1 MDREPRFVAQSP
13 VEELALRVKEIL
25 PKDLV
30 KWLLGLLLIY
40 AVTRGIVSA
49 AANPLFFDEI
59 LTLAVSSQS
68 TVSGIWT
75 ALSRSVDGQP
85 PIFYLIERAFTGILG
100 TTQVAL
106 RLPSVLSMAVTMV
119 CIFLYIRRRHH
130 EWIAFLCT
138 VLLMVTSLFLNY
150 AANAR
155 PYSILMA
162 CVAFALV
169 CYDRLPSLRWAIL
182 FGLSLALAQG
192 VYYFAI
198 FAVLPFALAE
208 VVVFI
213 ETRRIRWQAWL
224 PFVFCGLPLIIFW
237 PLLSHMRTHYGSRYW
252 VPTASVASLPK
263 FYGSYLFLGAAYAG
277 ALVAILSAGIMA
289 IHFLRRWQGLSHTM
303 TSWVDGA
310 LILTFLALPI
320 VALVVTRIMRAGMLD
335 RYVLATIFGICL
347 ATACLLSRAT
357 LSTVLLFALFLG
369 SSISFHEI
377 SFWRDFHGIHPQS
390 DTTSVEQFIETA
402 GHPELPVVVSDGLSY
417 LSLNYYASPEW
428 SKRFV
433 FVGDADLAAKY
444 VGTDSVD
451 KNVLDLRPYLPIHA
465 SEFSEFVSTHSEF
478 LLYSEDPGYGFGWLP
493 YHLSRGPWSLR
504 VYLKAPN
511 RTLYLVTRTDSALR

>member
-1 MDREPRFVAQSP
+1 MTQSP
-13 VEELALRVKEIL
+13 VEELALRAKEIL
-25 PKDLV
+25 PRGLV
-30 KWLLGLLLIY
+30 TWLLGSMLLYVVI
-40 AVTRGIVSA
+40 RGIVA
-49 AANPLFFDEI
+49 GATNPLSFDEI

-85 PIFYLIERAFTGILG
+85 PIFYLIERAFTGTLG
-100 TTQVAL
+100 TTQITL
-106 RLPSVLSMAVTMV
+106 RLPSVLSMAGTMV
-119 CIFLYIRRRHH
+119 CIFLYIRRRHD

-138 VLLMVTSLFLNY
+138 MLLMVTSLFLNY

-162 CVAFALV
+162 CIAFALV
-169 CYDRLPSLRWAIL
+169 CYDRLPSFRWAIL
-182 FGLSLALAQG
+182 FGLSLALAEG
-192 VYYFAI
+192 VYYLAA

-208 VVVFI
+208 AVVSI
-213 ETRRIRWQAWL
+213 ETKRIRWQAWL
-224 PFVFCGLPLIIFW
+224 AFVFCSLPLIIFW
-237 PLLSHMRTHYGSRYW
+237 PLLSHMRTYYGSHYW

-263 FYGSYLFLGAAYAG
+263 FYGAYLFLGAAYAG
-277 ALVAILSAGIMA
+277 GLIVFLSAGVIGS
-289 IHFLRRWQGLSHTM
+289 HFLRRHEQSKSKTIR
-303 TSWVDGA
+303 VDSA

-320 VALVVTRIMRAGMLD
+320 IALVATTTMRAGMLD
-335 RYVLATIFGICL
+335 RYVLATIFGVCL
-347 ATACLLSRAT
+347 ATAWLLARAT

-369 SSISFHEI
+369 SSVGLHEF
-377 SFWRDFHGIHPQS
+377 SFWRAMHGIHPQS

-402 GHPELPVVVSDGLSY
+402 GHSELPVVVSDGLSY

-444 VGTDSVD
+444 LATDSVD
-451 KNVLDLRPYLPIHA
+451 KNVMDLRPYLPIHA
-465 SEFSEFVSTHSEF
+465 SEFSEFMSTHSEF
-478 LLYSEDPGYGFGWLP
+478 FLYTEDPGYGFGWLP

-504 VYLKAPN
+504 VYLKEPN
-511 RTLYLVTRTDSALR
+511 RTLYIVTRNAGTFR